1 MIPEKL
7 LIRHNFVKKPPNW
20 SPMFGS
26 GDEAKYDHPVGNHFA
41 LR

>member
-7 LIRHNFVKKPPNW
+7 LIRHNFVKKP
-20 SPMFGS
+20 PMFGS